1 MIRFFKRKSEL
12 KFLQIK
18 YQKLICEAMEL
29 GRTNRSKSNLK
40 IAEANALLQRIIVL
54 EDEDAPK
61 EEGVNGRGQ

>member
-1 MIRFFKRKSEL
+1 
-12 KFLQIK
+12 
-18 YQKLICEAMEL
+18 MEL